1 MIMSFNMIQIWN
13 SRIACNDGIAC
24 LLWAFSTDFRVL
36 WVSPLSWRSAEDP
49 HALLSCQTTSPL
61 HFPLQGLDKV
71 ALLHTLQDFHGT
83 GQCPAFR
90 GLERQMTPMAVS
102 SVRPVVFTGPPRAPS
117 CFSPP
122 RWRGALSRS
131 AAAALSPAR
140 QRRRFGSL
148 SGCGDSAF
156 STAAVILLAWRRQSR
171 LARRRRRR
179 RFDSLGGGLPG
190 LVRRHCFC
198 YCRQPLHF
206 GPGFGVCGTTVMV
219 VLASSPGCPSR
230 HEPARSQGF
239 QIPADN
245 FPNELAR
252 V

>member
-156 STAAVILLAWRRQSR
+156 STAAVILLAWRRG
-171 LARRRRRR
+171 L
-179 RFDSLGGGLPG
+179 LGGGGGGASIRLAAACPVWCGGIAFATVANLCISG
-190 LVRRHCFC
+190 LA
-198 YCRQPLHF
+198 L
-206 GPGFGVCGTTVMV
+206 GFVGR
-219 VLASSPGCPSR
+219 P
-230 HEPARSQGF
+230 
-239 QIPADN
+239 
-245 FPNELAR
+245 
-252 V
+252 